1 MLDTFKHILQGYNI
15 FREKYARGDASIME
29 SLALHGQRPHIMII
43 ACCDSRVDPAL
54 ILQCNP
60 GDLFVVRNVANI
72 IPPYEKDQGHH
83 GVSAALEFGISFLN
97 IAHLII
103 LGHSQ
108 CGGIE
113 ALLKNTSFPRNDF
126 VSDWVSLAKTATA
139 TDITNTTNIANIK
152 DTKPTTSDQIMNNYT
167 KSNHLLHAIDEQ
179 AKRALTQSHDNSLTF
194 PWIRAKVTEDKLTIH
209 LWFFDIKTGQIFTYC
224 DQDNTYKP
232 LSM

>member
-1 MLDTFKHILQGYNI
+1 MLDAFKHILQGYNV
-15 FREKYARGDASIME
+15 FREKYARGDTSIME
-29 SLALHGQRPHIMII
+29 SLALHGQKPHIMIV

-113 ALLKNTSFPRNDF
+113 ALLKNTSFPHNDF
-126 VSDWVSLAKTATA
+126 VSDWVSLVKTTLP
-139 TDITNTTNIANIK
+139 TDTET
-152 DTKPTTSDQIMNNYT
+152 PMPDQSLNNHA
-167 KSNHLLHAIDEQ
+167 KSNRLSHTIDEQ
-179 AKRALTQSHDNSLTF
+179 AKQALTQSHDNSLTF
-194 PWIRAKVTEDKLTIH
+194 PWIREKVAENKLTIH

-224 DQDNTYKP
+224 NQENTYKP
-232 LSM
+232 LAT